1 MTTFNLLGPIYH
13 KPTEDE
19 PGMILDREEKRF
31 EFSGRSLP
39 EDPAS
44 LFDPVLDWVKDY
56 ASSPL
61 EETIIHFKLD
71 YFNSST
77 ARFLVEIL
85 QEFEEIKY
93 AGHQVSVCWWYLEE
107 DQMMQERGEEIEDVI
122 DLEFDYRI
130 LPES

>member
-1 MTTFNLLGPIYH
+1 MTNFNSLAPIYH

-19 PGMILDREEKRF
+19 PEMILDIEEGRF

-44 LFDPVLDWVKDY
+44 LFEPVLDWVKEY
-56 ASSPL
+56 SRSPNN
-61 EETIIHFKLD
+61 ETVIHFKLD

-85 QEFEEIKY
+85 QLFEEIRH
-93 AGHQVSVCWWYLEE
+93 AGHRISVCWWYLED
-107 DQMMQERGEEIEDVI
+107 DQMMEERGEEIESVI
-122 DLEFDYRI
+122 DLEFEYSI
-130 LPES
+130 LPQ

>member
-1 MTTFNLLGPIYH
+1 MTNFNLLAPIYH
-13 KPTEDE
+13 KPSEDE
-19 PGMILDREEKRF
+19 PEMILDREEGRF

-44 LFDPVLDWVKDY
+44 LFEPVLEWVKEY
-56 ASSPL
+56 SQSPN

-85 QEFEEIKY
+85 QLFEEIRF
-93 AGHQVSVCWWYLEE
+93 AGNKVSVCWWHLDD
-107 DQMMQERGEEIEDVI
+107 DQMMEERGEEIESVI
-122 DLEFDYRI
+122 DLDFEYKVI
-130 LPES
+130 P